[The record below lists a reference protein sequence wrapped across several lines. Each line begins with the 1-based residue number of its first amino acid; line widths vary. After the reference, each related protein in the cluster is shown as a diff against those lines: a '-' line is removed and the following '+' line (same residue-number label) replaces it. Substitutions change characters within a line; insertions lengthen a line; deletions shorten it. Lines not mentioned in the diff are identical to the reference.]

1 MDIRKL
7 VSDAVGRAFKGGWLE
22 RKLHGGIQDALANS
36 IESTVADAGSTVRGT
51 MQAVRGY
58 REQLPPE
65 QREALHG
72 IDLERA
78 IAENES
84 RTPGQSEYRFDL
96 ARILDEA
103 SDELQRSALERLG
116 QLMDDWAESSM
127 IRRTATMLPDP
138 IESLGRGPVADA
150 LASLH
155 REPVAAVPPPDPI
168 QAPRQEDAQ
177 ATTATVNT
185 QSIGRW
191 DRFLSLLAG
200 LRRNAEQQ
208 PQIQSPQNEDRSR
221 PNRARQSIEPGT
233 VIPAVIQI
241 DMDPLQKS
249 IDRTGDVIGRALD
262 NVHDVLRGLSMN
274 VNINTV
280 TQQATGQ
287 PASQPRSQST
297 TQPQG
302 RRGSGGSGNNRPN
315 RNSRRRRQSGSRGR
329 WTRTFMNRRF
339 TRRGQAATVRF
350 GRNMG
355 RRVAGFFGRSGAAGA
370 RMGGRV
376 AAGLARFAGPTA
388 MGIAGAAGSMGPA
401 IIGIAVAGKVLGIV
415 GAVAGVVA
423 VALNKLADSA
433 IAATVRI
440 SKYDARLAS
449 AGAMLEVGRTMRDIR
464 MAQATGKSGSELLRA
479 QDRFEQKAQPFREEL
494 QNISNEIATAWLELK
509 GDFVEAAIPI
519 LKFMKDN
526 VAEGFE
532 MVQAALGTIQATID
546 AIPLLGTYLKL
557 MRDDAA
563 DRRKDAQWAARLKE
577 RMDRQANAA
586 AVFNNMQQML
596 DAAARRAPF

>member
-7 VSDAVGRAFKGGWLE
+7 VSDAVGKAFKGGWLE
-22 RKLHGGIQDALANS
+22 RKLHGGIQDALSDS
-36 IESTVADAGSTVRGT
+36 IESTVGKAVVERKVQAEPAPISPVAKALEAIEDDERPQRRERPNYGPGYAPEGIRQIPDYKPEILDRLIARFAKRPDPPPDNRYGPGYAPENVRQIPDYKPGGIFDRL
-51 MQAVRGY
+51 VR
-58 REQLPPE
+58 LTSFPP
-65 QREALHG
+65 REAPEP
-72 IDLERA
+72 ER
-78 IAENES
+78 
-84 RTPGQSEYRFDL
+84 TDTQP
-96 ARILDEA
+96 
-103 SDELQRSALERLG
+103 
-116 QLMDDWAESSM
+116 
-127 IRRTATMLPDP
+127 
-138 IESLGRGPVADA
+138 
-150 LASLH
+150 
-155 REPVAAVPPPDPI
+155 AAVPPL
-168 QAPRQEDAQ
+168 
-177 ATTATVNT
+177 
-185 QSIGRW
+185 SWW
-191 DRFLSLLAG
+191 DRLLSKLAG
-200 LRRNAEQQ
+200 PAPETPAEPQAERPVRRTPRERPSTAVQ
-208 PQIQSPQNEDRSR
+208 PQVPDTPESR
-221 PNRARQSIEPGT
+221 QPSTTRESQTQPDTNIEAIVADVSSVTNDIHQTSQSIED
-233 VIPAVIQI
+233 I
-241 DMDPLQKS
+241 L
-249 IDRTGDVIGRALD
+249 
-262 NVHDVLRGLSMN
+262 NGLN
-274 VNINTV
+274 ATFRVNAGNEVV
-280 TQQATGQ
+280 TQE
-287 PASQPRSQST
+287 R
-297 TQPQG
+297 QPQPEN
-302 RRGSGGSGNNRPN
+302 RRGSGSGNNRRN
-315 RNSRRRRQSGSRGR
+315 RRNRRRRQSGKRGR
-329 WTRTFMNRRF
+329 WTRTFMNTRF
-339 TRRGQAATVRF
+339 TRRGQASTVRF